1 MLSINQATQVLH
13 IGKPRL
19 YRLMK
24 KCEISPIPDGHRKI
38 LTEDQIE
45 ILKEVIASSYSKVV
59 STNTKTSDELG
70 TSSVQTGDELGAS
83 SVQTSNEPD
92 QTDQTSN
99 NKTTHEPYRELLKSK
114 DEQIQ
119 HLQKIIELEQQERK
133 EKDQRHDEVLKE
145 FNQSTERFQ
154 AMLMQLQTKN
164 NELSQ
169 KLLEAPKGKEEVT
182 VSREAFKKDV
192 EREVVDNSQNVLPV
206 TEQPVQPQSR
216 FFTPAIWAAA
226 AVVLTIS
233 VVEIGGFS
241 ISSVLRDLLA
251 SR

>member
-70 TSSVQTGDELGAS
+70 TSSVQTGDELGTS
-83 SVQTSNEPD
+83 SVQTSNEP
-92 QTDQTSN
+92 DQTSN

-182 VSREAFKKDV
+182 VSREAFKDV

-206 TEQPVQPQSR
+206 REQPLQPQSR

-226 AVVLTIS
+226 AVILTIS
-233 VVEIGGFS
+233 IVELGGFS
-241 ISSVLRDLLA
+241 VSSLVRDLLA
-251 SR
+251 LR

>member
-70 TSSVQTGDELGAS
+70 TSSVQTGDELGTS
-83 SVQTSNEPD
+83 SVQTSNEP
-92 QTDQTSN
+92 DQTSN

-182 VSREAFKKDV
+182 VSREAFKDV

-233 VVEIGGFS
+233 VVEFGGFS

>member
-70 TSSVQTGDELGAS
+70 MSSVQTGDELGTS
-83 SVQTSNEPD
+83 SVQTSNEP
-92 QTDQTSN
+92 DQTSN

-169 KLLEAPKGKEEVT
+169 KLLEAPKEKEEVT
-182 VSREAFKKDV
+182 VSREAFKDV
-192 EREVVDNSQNVLPV
+192 EREVVDNSQNVSPV
-206 TEQPVQPQSR
+206 AEQPVQPQSR

-233 VVEIGGFS
+233 VVEFGGFS
-241 ISSVLRDLLA
+241 ISSLVRDLLA
-251 SR
+251 LR

>member
-70 TSSVQTGDELGAS
+70 TSSVQTGDELGTS
-83 SVQTSNEPD
+83 SVQTSNEP
-92 QTDQTSN
+92 DQTSN

-182 VSREAFKKDV
+182 VSREAFKDV
-192 EREVVDNSQNVLPV
+192 EREVVNNSQNVLPV
-206 TEQPVQPQSR
+206 TEQPVQPQRR

-233 VVEIGGFS
+233 IVEFGGFS

>member
-24 KCEISPIPDGHRKI
+24 KCEISPVPDGHRKI

-70 TSSVQTGDELGAS
+70 TSSVQTGDELGTS

-182 VSREAFKKDV
+182 VSREAFKDV

-233 VVEIGGFS
+233 IVEFGGFS
-241 ISSVLRDLLA
+241 ISSLVRDLLA
-251 SR
+251 LR

>member
-70 TSSVQTGDELGAS
+70 TSSVQTGDELGTS
-83 SVQTSNEPD
+83 SVQTSNEP
-92 QTDQTSN
+92 DQTSN

-182 VSREAFKKDV
+182 VSREAFKDV

-233 VVEIGGFS
+233 VVEFGGFS
-241 ISSVLRDLLA
+241 ISSLVRDLLA
-251 SR
+251 LR

>member
-24 KCEISPIPDGHRKI
+24 KCEISPILDGHRKI
-38 LTEDQIE
+38 LTDDQIE
-45 ILKEVIASSYSKVV
+45 ILKEVIASSYGKVV

-70 TSSVQTGDELGAS
+70 TSSVQTGDELGTS
-83 SVQTSNEPD
+83 SVQTSNEP
-92 QTDQTSN
+92 DQTSN

-119 HLQKIIELEQQERK
+119 HLQKIIESEQQERQ
-133 EKDQRHDEVLKE
+133 EKDKRHDEVLKE

-169 KLLEAPKGKEEVT
+169 KLLEDPREKEEVT
-182 VSREAFKKDV
+182 VSRDAFKDT
-192 EREVVDNSQNVLPV
+192 ERKAVDTSETIQPV
-206 TEQPVQPQSR
+206 PAQPVQAQNR
-216 FFTPAIWAAA
+216 FLRTAIWAAA

-233 VVEIGGFS
+233 VVELGGFS
-241 ISSVLRDLLA
+241 ISSVVRDLLA

>member
-70 TSSVQTGDELGAS
+70 TSSVQTGDELGTS
-83 SVQTSNEPD
+83 SVQTSNEP
-92 QTDQTSN
+92 DQTSN

-182 VSREAFKKDV
+182 VSREAFKDV

-206 TEQPVQPQSR
+206 REQPLQPQSR

-233 VVEIGGFS
+233 VVEFGGFS
-241 ISSVLRDLLA
+241 ISSLVRDLLA
-251 SR
+251 LR